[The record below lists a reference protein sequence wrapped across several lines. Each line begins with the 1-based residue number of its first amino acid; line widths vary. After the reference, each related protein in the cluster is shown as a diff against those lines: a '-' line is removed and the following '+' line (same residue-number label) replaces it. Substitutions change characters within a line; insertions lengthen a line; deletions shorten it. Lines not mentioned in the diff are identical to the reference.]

1 MSDRKTM
8 KRQVKA
14 NVRHL
19 RDILTGIEMMSELDN
34 DNNIGVAYTFTQK
47 LINEIHNGELSPKAI
62 ERFLNEGVI
71 EE

>member
-19 RDILTGIEMMSELDN
+19 RDVLTGIEMMAELDN
-34 DNNIGVAYTFTQK
+34 DNNVGVAYAFTQM
-47 LINEIHNGELSPKAI
+47 LIKEIHEGGLSPKSI
-62 ERFLNEGVI
+62 EAFLNQG
-71 EE
+71 EEA